1 MIMPREDN
9 HDNQDIAIV
18 AREARIKVIM
28 AMILIEIL
36 MIMMARTRGSITL
49 QPHFF
54 CVCKASVSAK
64 NKQTIKQKTTTRL
77 QEKKISVIKEL
88 LHVFM
93 FY

>member
-54 CVCKASVSAK
+54 CV
-64 NKQTIKQKTTTRL
+64 
-77 QEKKISVIKEL
+77 
-88 LHVFM
+88 
-93 FY
+93 